1 LPAAA
6 NTVEGH
12 EMTNDDLHDLTAS
25 YALDA
30 LDEDERRAYEDHLRD
45 CEECRAELGSM
56 SDTVGALAY
65 ATEGP
70 VPPAELRSRIVEAA
84 RAEPP
89 KVVALRPRRTKLYA
103 GIAIA
108 AAACAALA
116 IALPLSLS
124 GGGGGKQ
131 LALTVHPGGT
141 AELAASGFD
150 PAPAGKVYEVWV
162 IVNGK
167 AIPAA
172 VFTDDGHT
180 VPLERAVPKGA
191 TVAVTLEQAPR
202 SQTPTL
208 PILAKTTAV

>member
-1 LPAAA
+1 
-6 NTVEGH
+6 
-12 EMTNDDLHDLTAS
+12 MTNDDLHDLTAS

-116 IALPLSLS
+116 IGLSLGLS
-124 GGGGGKQ
+124 GGGPGKRIALTLHPSGTAQ
-131 LALTVHPGGT
+131 LAV
-141 AELAASGFD
+141 SGFD
-150 PAPAGKVYEVWV
+150 RAPAGKIYEVWV
-162 IVNGK
+162 VANGEPV
-167 AIPAA
+167 PAG
-172 VFTDDGHT
+172 VFPGGARS
-180 VPLERAVPKGA
+180 VVALERPVPPGA
-191 TVAVTLEQAPR
+191 TVAVTLERAPR
-202 SQTPTL
+202 AQMPTSD
-208 PILAKTTAV
+208 ILAQTIAA

>member
-1 LPAAA
+1 
-6 NTVEGH
+6 
-12 EMTNDDLHDLTAS
+12 MTSDDLHDLTAA

-30 LDEDERRAYEDHLRD
+30 LDDDERRAFEGHLRE
-45 CEECRAELGSM
+45 CEDCRAEVASM
-56 SDTVGALAY
+56 GGTVESLAY

-70 VPPAELRSRIVEAA
+70 APPAELRSRIVEAA

-116 IALPLSLS
+116 IGLSLGLS
-124 GGGGGKQ
+124 GGGGGKK
-131 LALTVHPGGT
+131 LALSVQPGGT
-141 AELAASGFD
+141 AQLAVSGFE

-162 IVNGK
+162 IVGGK
-167 AIPAA
+167 PVPAA
-172 VFTDDGHT
+172 VFLGGGRT
-180 VPLERAVPKGA
+180 VLVLERPVPQGA
-191 TVAVTLEQAPR
+191 TVAITLERAPR
-202 SQTPTL
+202 ARTPTL